1 MLFFC
6 FLGTPEELLL
16 KKNGRKPPT
25 VRLPLGKKPN
35 YKTRH
40 SVALKKAHTVK
51 KKVSRDNEVDQ
62 SVDTNPADSL
72 LMEKQPEE
80 QIVEIDEL
88 EPPNQHFSADDA
100 YHIQLPSSYW
110 YVRKTTADSCNFFE
124 VVVKDVT
131 AVIEKNVNIDF
142 KNHKVSVTFQSRKVP
157 NFEGSCIPSTSKGM
171 EALLLSIHESKMC
184 PGIMHNPTKHPHHT
198 EVVRNGNL
206 ISNIWRNNRYVN
218 KFQPYLNHYLHH
230 LKKNAVLINFISCR
244 IMMATNEESKK
255 ACPGCKLLD
264 ISLRKQFKRQKT
276 VNTLLNHRYM
286 SLKQLAKKV
295 SLQKGKMNC
304 SLKKDSR
311 KNNIQIKVV

>member
-1 MLFFC
+1 LFC

-88 EPPNQHFSADDA
+88 EPPNQNFSADDA

-218 KFQPYLNHYLHH
+218 KCLNHYLHH
-230 LKKNAVLINFISCR
+230 LKKCFINKF
-244 IMMATNEESKK
+244 
-255 ACPGCKLLD
+255 
-264 ISLRKQFKRQKT
+264 
-276 VNTLLNHRYM
+276 H
-286 SLKQLAKKV
+286 
-295 SLQKGKMNC
+295 
-304 SLKKDSR
+304 
-311 KNNIQIKVV
+311 